1 MMADGTRAF
10 IAEAKK
16 CLKVDALFV
25 FLEQFGHEKDSRKRG
40 RVHRVQAV

>member
-1 MMADGTRAF
+1 MADGTWAF

-16 CLKVDALFV
+16 CLKVDALFA
-25 FLEQFGHEKDSRKRG
+25 FLEQFGHEKNSCERG